1 MATAE
6 TTTRRALMAGVATAL
21 AAGTAAN
28 VMVLAKVTDAELQD
42 IGRQM
47 KALCAE
53 YCPAKARSGHL
64 HDATVVP
71 SMEQAAM
78 AEMAPR
84 LPSARLM

>member
-6 TTTRRALMAGVATAL
+6 TTMRRAIMAGVGTAL

-53 YCPAKARSGHL
+53 YCPAKARSGRL

-71 SMEQAAM
+71 SIEPAAM
-78 AEMAPR
+78 ADMSPR
-84 LPSARLM
+84 LPRAA